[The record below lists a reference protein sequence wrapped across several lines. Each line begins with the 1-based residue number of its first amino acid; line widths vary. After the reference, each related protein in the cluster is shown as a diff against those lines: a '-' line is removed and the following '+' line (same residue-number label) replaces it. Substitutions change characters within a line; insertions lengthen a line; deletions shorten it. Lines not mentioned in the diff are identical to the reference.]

1 MWKLL
6 TATVLIAGLSAC
18 ANYRAVGE
26 FGARTEEMTQ
36 VVRQEVAQVDT
47 LCASQAELN
56 VVLSND
62 ASEAALKDCAAY
74 SAAQGRFADVTID
87 VLDNYAQALKAIAD
101 GRRFDLDSDLNN
113 LSAKVAGLKDS
124 AGKPVAAG
132 PEVTALSQVVA
143 VLADLVTT
151 RKRDQAVRR
160 LVAETPNLKTTGDI
174 LRRYFEGPAA
184 PYRNIVGVIGDTAKT
199 NETLLK
205 QDKMRQAEPIRT
217 LELLRATRGERAM
230 LAARN
235 SDAPDGVRAKV
246 VIAIDAWQAALQ
258 SFSRRALDTDYRE
271 LGERLKDLRKAVK
284 SAYQAISSTAH

>member
-6 TATVLIAGLSAC
+6 TAAMLVAGLSAC
-18 ANYRAVGE
+18 ANYRAAGE
-26 FGARTEEMTQ
+26 FGARTEEMTG
-36 VVRQEVAQVDT
+36 VVRQEVAQVDA
-47 LCASQAELN
+47 LCAGQAELN

-74 SAAQGRFADVTID
+74 SAAQSRFASVTID

-101 GRRFDLDSDLNN
+101 GKRFDLDPDLNN
-113 LSAKVAGLKDS
+113 LSAKVGGLKDA
-124 AGKPVAAG
+124 AGKPLVGG
-132 PEVTALSQVVA
+132 PEVAALSQVVK

-160 LVAETPNLKTTGDI
+160 LVDETPSLKATGDI

-184 PYRNIVGVIGDTAKT
+184 PYRNIVGMIGDTAKT

-205 QDKMRQAEPIRT
+205 QDKIRQAEPIRT
-217 LELLRATRGERAM
+217 VELLRATRGERAM
-230 LAARN
+230 IAARN

-246 VIAIDAWQAALQ
+246 VAAIDAWQVALQ
-258 SFSRRALDTDYRE
+258 SFSKRALDTDYKE
-271 LGERLKDLRKAVK
+271 LGDRLKDLRKAVK
-284 SAYQAISSTAH
+284 SAHSAIGSNAH